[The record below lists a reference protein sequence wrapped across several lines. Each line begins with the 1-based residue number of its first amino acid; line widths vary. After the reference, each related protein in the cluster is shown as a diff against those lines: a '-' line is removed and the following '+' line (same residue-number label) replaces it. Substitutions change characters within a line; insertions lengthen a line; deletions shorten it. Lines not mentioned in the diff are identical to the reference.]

1 MSRALGHRVGR
12 ALIFPT
18 AWGESQVAEM
28 SSKGRP
34 IVDSGR
40 RASQVGGQ
48 QEERLGDKKE
58 LCVVEEQVWVAH
70 GRRRSWKVDED
81 QVVKNHIK
89 ELGLCLEETG
99 VLTRGRAVQ
108 DRNGDVL
115 KARPPVRGLLQWSSE
130 RPELGQ
136 Q

>member
-1 MSRALGHRVGR
+1 
-12 ALIFPT
+12 
-18 AWGESQVAEM
+18 M

-81 QVVKNHIK
+81 
-89 ELGLCLEETG
+89 
-99 VLTRGRAVQ
+99 
-108 DRNGDVL
+108 
-115 KARPPVRGLLQWSSE
+115 
-130 RPELGQ
+130 
-136 Q
+136 